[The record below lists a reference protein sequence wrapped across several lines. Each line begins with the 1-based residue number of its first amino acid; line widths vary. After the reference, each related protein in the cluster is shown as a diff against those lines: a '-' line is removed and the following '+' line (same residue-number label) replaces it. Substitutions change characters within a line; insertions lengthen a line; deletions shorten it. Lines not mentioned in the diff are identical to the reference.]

1 MQTNSWEEKKN
12 FVKAENICISVYGQ
26 KFRNDEVPVA
36 KETILADSHGTQS
49 IMESLTTLHILV
61 LDAR

>member
-12 FVKAENICISVYGQ
+12 FVKAENICSQ

-49 IMESLTTLHILV
+49 IMESLSTLHILV